1 MIRDLTLPFDLRF
14 TWEMQSENMCFIK
27 LSGKARQAPKA
38 AVCLCKAEMCKDQ
51 SQLYVKFVFSS
62 VPSEIEAN
70 GFSFS
75 EDFLF

>member
-14 TWEMQSENMCFIK
+14 TWEIQNENKCFIK

-38 AVCLCKAEMCKDQ
+38 AVCLCEAEICKDQ

-62 VPSEIEAN
+62 VHSEIEAT